1 MGRRA
6 SESAAGNL
14 IPKTDYPK
22 TGYWVV
28 NELYASGH
36 ASRAQGC
43 DGYAVSRPL
52 RACHTQRKLESK
64 RDGSYASAWLML
76 STWSSVRACGKASN
90 SASSSA

>member
-6 SESAAGNL
+6 SEATAGNL
-14 IPKTDYPK
+14 IPKTDYPE

-43 DGYAVSRPL
+43 CADTRFPARYEPVTPSESLSQNVTA
-52 RACHTQRKLESK
+52 HTPAL
-64 RDGSYASAWLML
+64 G
-76 STWSSVRACGKASN
+76 
-90 SASSSA
+90 

>member
-1 MGRRA
+1 LRDFCVGRRA

-28 NELYASGH
+28 NKLYASGH

-43 DGYAVSRPL
+43 DGYAVSRRYEPVTPSESL
-52 RACHTQRKLESK
+52 SQNVTAHTPAL
-64 RDGSYASAWLML
+64 G
-76 STWSSVRACGKASN
+76 
-90 SASSSA
+90 